1 MPCGLAVRAGSAVM
15 DAILGAWPTAQVLS
29 TYGPWLSTSE
39 SHAHVS
45 FLPDFAKENPIVGSF
60 IVGFMQSLHQHR
72 TSRAAADEAAPKTKA
87 GAGEAA
93 AAALEGGAGAGAGAT
108 GAPADDEAAGL
119 EPFGLAGGITPV
131 GAWA

>member
-1 MPCGLAVRAGSAVM
+1 MRAGSAVM

-72 TSRAAADEAAPKTKA
+72 TSRAADEAAQSQSQRA
-87 GAGEAA
+87 LVLDGAECYLFSNKSQV
-93 AAALEGGAGAGAGAT
+93 LEMKH
-108 GAPADDEAAGL
+108 
-119 EPFGLAGGITPV
+119 
-131 GAWA
+131 WMK